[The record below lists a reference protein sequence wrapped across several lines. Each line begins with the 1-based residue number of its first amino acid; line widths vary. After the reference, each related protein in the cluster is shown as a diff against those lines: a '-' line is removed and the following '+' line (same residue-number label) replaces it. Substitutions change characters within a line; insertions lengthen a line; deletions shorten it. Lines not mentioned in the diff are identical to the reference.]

1 MTQPAPR
8 PNLDISPGIKLQ
20 PFADAKLKADAGCGG
35 TANRDPG
42 VQTPTIAYTPG
53 ASVTVEWKLT
63 IPHPA
68 DAEDSGVR
76 IALHYGAGDSFAQN
90 ILAGGVVGDP
100 PYTIVSAGE
109 GPTNGLITQTVTL
122 PLGKTCDYCQLCAQ
136 TYPTNNILLPPPSP
150 KTSMRKHRLTIRTRT
165 SCPAPSQPMDLGGQ
179 C

>member
-1 MTQPAPR
+1 M
-8 PNLDISPGIKLQ
+8 
-20 PFADAKLKADAGCGG
+20 
-35 TANRDPG
+35 
-42 VQTPTIAYTPG
+42 
-53 ASVTVEWKLT
+53 EWKLT

-76 IALHYGAGDSFAQN
+76 IAIHYGAGDSFAQN

-136 TYPTNNILLPPPSP
+136 TYPTNISCCLLPLASNNILLSPPNTA
-150 KTSMRKHRLTIRTRT
+150 TS
-165 SCPAPSQPMDLGGQ
+165 
-179 C
+179 